1 MFGKAQ
7 KCVDTSGAH
16 RLSYLTATRQDMLK
30 RIILVVAILAALAAG
45 VVNFTVVKTKIG
57 ALKDD
62 RDNQRSQKETAQ
74 HQLAQTKKTLAET
87 QNTLAQT
94 QQQLADAQTAR
105 DDALHKLTAAT
116 TKIADLTTNLAKVTQ
131 DRDSAQGQLAAY
143 TATGKTP
150 QQVLDL
156 DRVIK
161 QEQAAVDAENQENAI
176 LSHKVASLTAQL
188 NEILVPGFVVTL
200 PANLKGTVM
209 AVDPKWN
216 FVVLNVGEE
225 QGVIKDGEMLVSR
238 DGKLVAKVVVRSVQ
252 KDRSIANLVPGWQL
266 GEVFEG
272 DQVIPAHPAS

>member
-7 KCVDTSGAH
+7 KCVDTFGTH

-30 RIILVVAILAALAAG
+30 RIILGVAILAALAAG
-45 VVNFTVVKTKIG
+45 VVNFTVVKDKISV
-57 ALKDD
+57 LKDD
-62 RDNQRSQKETAQ
+62 RDSQRSQKEQAQ
-74 HQLAQTKKTLAET
+74 HELAQTKKTLAET

-94 QQQLADAQTAR
+94 QQQLADAKTAR
-105 DDALHKLTAAT
+105 DDALHKLTAAN
-116 TKIADLTTNLAKVTQ
+116 TKIQDLTDKRAKTTQ
-131 DRDSAQGQLAAY
+131 DRDTAQAQLAAY

-150 QQVLDL
+150 QQVLAL
-156 DRVIK
+156 DKVLRD
-161 QEQAAVDAENQENAI
+161 EQNALDVANQENAI
-176 LSHKVASLTAQL
+176 LSHKVASLKSQL
-188 NEILVPGFVVTL
+188 AEILQPGYEVPL

-216 FVVLNVGEE
+216 FVVLNIGEE

-238 DGKLVAKVVVRSVQ
+238 NGKLVGKVVIRSVQ